1 MSESLRDIIEKVI
14 IEEENIET
22 DNVVYSELISLKEQ
36 IEDKIEE
43 LKEIGNFEDEIEV
56 EEAEIAL
63 EDEETTYDEL
73 IIVLENLEEL

>member
-14 IEEENIET
+14 IKEENIET
-22 DNVVYSELISLKEQ
+22 DNVVYSELISLKKQ

-43 LKEIGNFEDEIEV
+43 LKETGNFEDEI

>member
-1 MSESLRDIIEKVI
+1 MQFIILNYKLSNRS
-14 IEEENIET
+14 NIET

-43 LKEIGNFEDEIEV
+43 LKETGNFEDEI

>member
-43 LKEIGNFEDEIEV
+43 LKETRNFEDEI

>member
-36 IEDKIEE
+36 TEDKIEE
-43 LKEIGNFEDEIEV
+43 LKETGNFEDEI

>member
-1 MSESLRDIIEKVI
+1 MMSESLRDIIEKVI

-43 LKEIGNFEDEIEV
+43 LKETGNFEDEIQ
-56 EEAEIAL
+56 EAEIAL

>member
-36 IEDKIEE
+36 TEDKIEE
-43 LKEIGNFEDEIEV
+43 LKETGNFEDEIEK
-56 EEAEIAL
+56 AEIAL

>member
-1 MSESLRDIIEKVI
+1 MMNESLRDIIEKVI

-22 DNVVYSELISLKEQ
+22 DNAVYSELISLKEQ

-43 LKEIGNFEDEIEV
+43 LKETGNFEDEI

>member
-1 MSESLRDIIEKVI
+1 MMNESLRDIIEKVI
-14 IEEENIET
+14 IEEDNIET

-43 LKEIGNFEDEIEV
+43 LKETGNFEDEI

>member
-43 LKEIGNFEDEIEV
+43 LKEIGNFEDEIE
-56 EEAEIAL
+56 EAEIAL

>member
-14 IEEENIET
+14 IEEDNIET

-43 LKEIGNFEDEIEV
+43 LKETGNFEDEI

>member
-1 MSESLRDIIEKVI
+1 MMSESLRDIIEKVI

-22 DNVVYSELISLKEQ
+22 DNVVYSERISLKEQ

-43 LKEIGNFEDEIEV
+43 LKEIGNFEDEI

>member
-1 MSESLRDIIEKVI
+1 MMSESLRDIIEKVI

-43 LKEIGNFEDEIEV
+43 LKEIGNFEDEIE
-56 EEAEIAL
+56 EAEIAL

>member
-1 MSESLRDIIEKVI
+1 MNESLRDIIEKVI
-14 IEEENIET
+14 IEEDNIET

-43 LKEIGNFEDEIEV
+43 LKETGNFEDEI

>member
-1 MSESLRDIIEKVI
+1 MNESLRDIIEKVI

-43 LKEIGNFEDEIEV
+43 LKETGNFEDEI

>member
-43 LKEIGNFEDEIEV
+43 LKETGNFEDEI

>member
-14 IEEENIET
+14 VEEKNIET

-43 LKEIGNFEDEIEV
+43 LKETGNFEDEI

>member
-36 IEDKIEE
+36 IEDKIE
-43 LKEIGNFEDEIEV
+43 DR
-56 EEAEIAL
+56 EAPS
-63 EDEETTYDEL
+63 
-73 IIVLENLEEL
+73 

>member
-14 IEEENIET
+14 IEEENIEI

-43 LKEIGNFEDEIEV
+43 LKEIGNFEDEIE
-56 EEAEIAL
+56 EAEIAL

>member
-43 LKEIGNFEDEIEV
+43 LKEIGNFEDEIE
-56 EEAEIAL
+56 EAEIAL

-73 IIVLENLEEL
+73 ITVLENLEEL

>member
-14 IEEENIET
+14 IKEENIET

-36 IEDKIEE
+36 IKDKIEE
-43 LKEIGNFEDEIEV
+43 LKETGNFEDEI

>member
-22 DNVVYSELISLKEQ
+22 DNVVYSEIISLKEQ

-43 LKEIGNFEDEIEV
+43 LKETGNFEDEI

-63 EDEETTYDEL
+63 EDEETTYDKL

>member
-22 DNVVYSELISLKEQ
+22 DNVVYSELISLKKQ

-43 LKEIGNFEDEIEV
+43 LKETGNFEDEI

>member
-1 MSESLRDIIEKVI
+1 MMSESLREIIEKVI
-14 IEEENIET
+14 VEEENIET

-43 LKEIGNFEDEIEV
+43 LKETGNFEDEI

>member
-1 MSESLRDIIEKVI
+1 MRESLRDIIEKVI

-43 LKEIGNFEDEIEV
+43 LKETGNFEDEI

>member
-1 MSESLRDIIEKVI
+1 MMSESLRDIIEKVI
-14 IEEENIET
+14 IEEEDIET

-43 LKEIGNFEDEIEV
+43 LKEIGNFEDEIE
-56 EEAEIAL
+56 EAEIAL

>member
-1 MSESLRDIIEKVI
+1 MMSESLRDIIEKVI

-22 DNVVYSELISLKEQ
+22 DNVVYSELISLKKQ

-43 LKEIGNFEDEIEV
+43 LKEIWNFEDEI

>member
-14 IEEENIET
+14 VEEENIET

-43 LKEIGNFEDEIEV
+43 LKETGNFEDEI

>member
-1 MSESLRDIIEKVI
+1 MSESLRDI
-14 IEEENIET
+14 IET

-43 LKEIGNFEDEIEV
+43 LKETGNFEDEI

>member
-14 IEEENIET
+14 VEEENIET

-43 LKEIGNFEDEIEV
+43 LKETGNFEDEIEK
-56 EEAEIAL
+56 AEIAL

>member
-14 IEEENIET
+14 IKEENIET
-22 DNVVYSELISLKEQ
+22 DNVVYSELISLKKQ

-43 LKEIGNFEDEIEV
+43 HKETGNFEDEI

-73 IIVLENLEEL
+73 IIVLENLE

>member
-14 IEEENIET
+14 IKEENIET

-43 LKEIGNFEDEIEV
+43 LKETGNFEDEI

>member
-14 IEEENIET
+14 VEEENIET

-43 LKEIGNFEDEIEV
+43 LKETGNFENEI

>member
-1 MSESLRDIIEKVI
+1 MMSESLRDIIEKVI
-14 IEEENIET
+14 VEEENIET

-43 LKEIGNFEDEIEV
+43 LKETGNFENEI

>member
-14 IEEENIET
+14 IKEENIET
-22 DNVVYSELISLKEQ
+22 DNVVYSELISLKKQ
-36 IEDKIEE
+36 IEDKIED
-43 LKEIGNFEDEIEV
+43 LKETGNFEDEI

>member
-14 IEEENIET
+14 VEEENIET

-36 IEDKIEE
+36 TEDKIEE
-43 LKEIGNFEDEIEV
+43 LKETGNFEDEIEK
-56 EEAEIAL
+56 AEIAL

>member
-1 MSESLRDIIEKVI
+1 MNESLRDIIEKVI

-43 LKEIGNFEDEIEV
+43 LKEIGNFEDEIE
-56 EEAEIAL
+56 EAEIAL

>member
-1 MSESLRDIIEKVI
+1 MMSESLRDIIEKVI

-43 LKEIGNFEDEIEV
+43 LKETGNFEDEI

-63 EDEETTYDEL
+63 EDEEITCDEL
-73 IIVLENLEEL
+73 RIVLENLEEL